1 MKYLVLVV
9 TVVALGWF
17 GFTRYLATSQ
27 ATAENKIAAAS
38 IAPPAKPTPPSSALS
53 ATPAAIPPL
62 VPSRPSRVAPAPASD
77 STATAPDPNA
87 PIKIDLA
94 EALGPDNRYHD
105 TVVGLSV
112 QLPEGWTV
120 RNAMRWGPAH
130 SENTVFLTP
139 DVSSSASPSM
149 YYKPYKAEET
159 ATLSGTGAEALLRE
173 QAQKKEASRL
183 GWAPDYKNVP
193 DSFSFFDVNGSPA
206 MSYFATFTRDDQVM
220 TEHFI
225 RILGPKGYVM
235 FFTQG
240 KFEDVKAIMPQLK
253 QAASTVKGP

>member
-1 MKYLVLVV
+1 MKYLVLVA

-17 GFTRYLATSQ
+17 GFTHYFATSQ
-27 ATAENKIAAAS
+27 ATADNMIAAAS
-38 IAPPAKPTPPSSALS
+38 IAPPAKPTLPSSPRS
-53 ATPAAIPPL
+53 PSPADIPPP
-62 VPSRPSRVAPAPASD
+62 VPLRSVRVAPAPASD
-77 STATAPDPNA
+77 SIAPAPDPNA
-87 PIKIDLA
+87 PIEIDLA
-94 EALGPDNRYHD
+94 EALGPNNRYQD
-105 TVVGLSV
+105 TAVGLSV

-120 RNAMRWGPAH
+120 RSAMRWGPNH
-130 SENTVFLTP
+130 TENTVLLSP
-139 DVSSSASPSM
+139 DVPSSASPSM

-206 MSYFATFTRDDQVM
+206 LSYFATFTRDDQIM

-240 KFEDVKAIMPQLK
+240 KFDDVKAIIPQLK